1 MRIPFF
7 GWCLKKIGAIYIVR
21 ETATKENL
29 SFFDNILDKTSKS
42 KRPLLIFPQ
51 GTRVPYKDRPPFKK
65 GVGRIYD
72 AIKLPCIP
80 VALNSGKVWPKNSFN
95 KYPGKIVISFL
106 DPIEPGIQKED
117 FLQKLQKN
125 IYEEIDL
132 ID

>member
-1 MRIPFF
+1 
-7 GWCLKKIGAIYIVR
+7 
-21 ETATKENL
+21 
-29 SFFDNILDKTSKS
+29 
-42 KRPLLIFPQ
+42 
-51 GTRVPYKDRPPFKK
+51 
-65 GVGRIYD
+65 
-72 AIKLPCIP
+72 